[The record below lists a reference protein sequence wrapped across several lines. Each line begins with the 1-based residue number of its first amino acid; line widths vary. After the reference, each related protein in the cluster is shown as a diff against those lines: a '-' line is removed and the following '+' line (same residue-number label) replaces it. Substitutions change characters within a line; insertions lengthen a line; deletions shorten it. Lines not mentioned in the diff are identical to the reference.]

1 VLRRLKS
8 DSTIIA
14 DLPPKNEMKVVC
26 TLTREQAT
34 LYKAVVDDEMRRI
47 AETEGIERKGRVL
60 ALLTF
65 TKQICNH
72 PAQYLSERGPL
83 SGRSGKL
90 ERVTEMLEEALA
102 AGDKALVFTQFREMG
117 DRLTAHFAAA
127 LGGEVAFLHGGTSKS
142 ARDEMVQRF
151 QEEPH
156 GPRVFV
162 LSVKAGGTGLNLT
175 AASHVFHYDR
185 WWNPAVEDQATDRAY
200 RIGQKRGVQVHKLL
214 CAGTVEE
221 KIDRLLEQKR
231 ALASKVVG
239 TGERWITELGTT
251 ELGELFALSK
261 DAVVGT
267 DESDDDARAKSPRR
281 KRPTASSG
289 QAST

>member
-1 VLRRLKS
+1 
-8 DSTIIA
+8 
-14 DLPPKNEMKVVC
+14 MKVVC

-34 LYKAVVDDEMRRI
+34 LYKAVVDEELRRI
-47 AETEGIERKGRVL
+47 EASDGIERRGRVL

-72 PAQYLSERGPL
+72 PAQYLGESGPL
-83 SGRSGKL
+83 PRRSGKL
-90 ERVTEMLEEALA
+90 ARTTEMLEEAVA

-117 DRLTAHFAAA
+117 DKLALHFGAT
-127 LGGEVAFLHGGTSKS
+127 LGCEVAFLHGGTPKK
-142 ARDEMVQRF
+142 ARDDMVRRF
-151 QEEPH
+151 QEEPR

-200 RIGQKRGVQVHKLL
+200 RIGQKRAVQVHKMT

-221 KIDRLLEQKR
+221 RIDGLLEQKR
-231 ALASKVVG
+231 DLAAKIVG
-239 TGERWITELGTT
+239 AGERWITELDGRA
-251 ELGELFALSK
+251 LRDLFSLSEGAVADGDDE
-261 DAVVGT
+261 DAG
-267 DESDDDARAKSPRR
+267 ASPAPKRR
-281 KRPTASSG
+281 SKK
-289 QAST
+289 ASTARVHGEVRP